1 MYNMRSNK
9 VGEMRFDGE
18 TVPPRSATEY
28 FHQNCYVGASQ
39 PTPADIEAA
48 LGPVGVDRFMW
59 GSDYPHEE
67 GTHPFTRETL
77 RQTMSGLEPDTV
89 QRMLAGTA
97 VELYGFDLDKL
108 RPHADRVG
116 PTVAEI
122 ATPLTSLPSDP
133 NQALLRSDAQL
144 KAS

>member
-1 MYNMRSNK
+1 
-9 VGEMRFDGE
+9 
-18 TVPPRSATEY
+18 
-28 FHQNCYVGASQ
+28 
-39 PTPADIEAA
+39 
-48 LGPVGVDRFMW
+48 
-59 GSDYPHEE
+59 
-67 GTHPFTRETL
+67 
-77 RQTMSGLEPDTV
+77 
-89 QRMLAGTA
+89 MLAGTA